1 MSRVPSSELRRAI
14 GNFIDHLAHE
24 RRASGHTVL
33 AYRRDLEG
41 LLAFAVDRFGP
52 HVGLEKL
59 DRITLRAYLGKLAE
73 TRKATTIGRKLSSF
87 RAFFGYL
94 ERKGAV
100 QKNPAALLDSPKLSR
115 KLPRFVD
122 AETAGEVVEAPLS
135 ASGRVAE
142 RTRDAALLELL
153 YGSGLRVSE
162 LVGLDLEHLALDTEE
177 LRVLG
182 KGNKERVVPVG
193 SRARSALEEYLS
205 HRGELRPSKVPELPS
220 AVFVSRRGRRLSVR
234 AVQKLV
240 RRYGIAAAG
249 RADLHPH
256 ALRHSC
262 ATHLLEGGADLRVIQ
277 ELLGHSSLGTTQRYT
292 HVTMDQLLA
301 VYDKAHPLA
310 RARRSREPSER

>member
-1 MSRVPSSELRRAI
+1 MSSVPSELRRAI
-14 GNFIDHLAHE
+14 DGFVDHLAHE
-24 RRASGHTVL
+24 RRASPHTVL
-33 AYRRDLEG
+33 AYRRDLAG
-41 LLAFAVDRFGP
+41 LLEFAIARFGERVAP
-52 HVGLEKL
+52 GQL
-59 DRITLRAYLGKLAE
+59 DRISLRAYLGQLAE
-73 TRKATTIGRKLSSF
+73 SRKPATIGRKLASF

-94 ERKGAV
+94 ERQGALR
-100 QKNPAALLDSPKLSR
+100 KNPAAVLESPKLSR
-115 KLPRFVD
+115 RLPRLVD
-122 AETAGEVVEAPLS
+122 AETAAEVVEAPL
-135 ASGRVAE
+135 AAKGRVAE

-162 LVGLDLEHLALDTEE
+162 LVGLDLDHLALDSEE

-193 SRARSALEEYLS
+193 ARAQSALVEYLA
-205 HRGELRPSKVPELPS
+205 HREELRPRRGQDVPK

-240 RRYGIAAAG
+240 RRYGVAAAG

-310 RARRSREPSER
+310 RARRNPSEER

>member
-1 MSRVPSSELRRAI
+1 
-14 GNFIDHLAHE
+14 
-24 RRASGHTVL
+24 
-33 AYRRDLEG
+33 
-41 LLAFAVDRFGP
+41 
-52 HVGLEKL
+52 
-59 DRITLRAYLGKLAE
+59 
-73 TRKATTIGRKLSSF
+73 
-87 RAFFGYL
+87 
-94 ERKGAV
+94 
-100 QKNPAALLDSPKLSR
+100 
-115 KLPRFVD
+115 
-122 AETAGEVVEAPLS
+122 
-135 ASGRVAE
+135 
-142 RTRDAALLELL
+142 
-153 YGSGLRVSE
+153 VSE
-162 LVGLDLEHLALDTEE
+162 LVGLDLDHLALDTEE

-193 SRARSALEEYLS
+193 ARARAALDEYLS
-205 HRGELRPSKVPELPS
+205 HRAELYPGKGPDLPK

-240 RRYGIAAAG
+240 RRYGYGVAAAG